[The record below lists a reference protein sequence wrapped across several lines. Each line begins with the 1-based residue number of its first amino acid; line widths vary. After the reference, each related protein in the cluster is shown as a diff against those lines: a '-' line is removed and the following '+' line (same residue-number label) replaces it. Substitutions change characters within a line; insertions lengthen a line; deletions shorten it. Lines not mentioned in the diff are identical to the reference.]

1 VQSRCKKGAPRCCLC
16 TVNGRLLIASV
27 IEAQAAAGV
36 TEIAIVVG
44 YLGDRVA
51 EALGDGRRFGVRLHY
66 LRNADYLGGNAVS
79 VHRAR
84 EWADGSVVVWVTGGK
99 SWKEGMN

>member
-1 VQSRCKKGAPRCCLC
+1 MMITIAWIVQSRCKKGAPSCCLC
-16 TVNGRLLIASV
+16 TVNGHPLIASV

-44 YLGDRVA
+44 YLG
-51 EALGDGRRFGVRLHY
+51 
-66 LRNADYLGGNAVS
+66 GNAVS

-84 EWADGSVVVWVTGGK
+84 EWADGSVVVCMGDRR
-99 SWKEGMN
+99 

>member
-1 VQSRCKKGAPRCCLC
+1 LCSHGAKRGLRA
-16 TVNGRLLIASV
+16 NGRPLIASV
-27 IEAQAAAGV
+27 IEAQAAAAV
-36 TEIAIVVG
+36 TEIAIVV
-44 YLGDRVA
+44 GDRVA

-84 EWADGSVVVWVTGGK
+84 EWATGQ
-99 SWKEGMN
+99 W